1 MPFIMYQTDFQVGT
15 KSFQVLFR
23 HSRRVFTSGLRKS
36 VRVFVIKIF
45 LIIKNASQVEIW
57 AISCPNDSKS
67 RNGTLR
73 VKNQTG
79 ISWDSAC
86 AFGPH
91 LGNRSAFIL
100 IGFTL
105 VNLRE
110 TLSQQRQHYI
120 RFSFYINAMIV
131 LVTKLISTLSMTAIF
146 VRLSIQGIE
155 LTLSLKAFRTSMIIS
170 SA

>member
-36 VRVFVIKIF
+36 KIF

-120 RFSFYINAMIV
+120 RFPFYINTMIV

-146 VRLSIQGIE
+146 VRLSIQGME